1 MNFAGFI
8 QAGAL
13 NGQGLSNAFV
23 QVVTNNQPI
32 YSYFMYEFRGYDAA
46 LSMLMLLNFR
56 NWLESKDYQNEF
68 RFFLLMLFT
77 KF

>member
-1 MNFAGFI
+1 MHLSCQMMENFAGFI

-32 YSYFMYEFRGYDAA
+32 YNFMYEFRGYDAVEH
-46 LSMLMLLNFR
+46 LSMLELTL
-56 NWLESKDYQNEF
+56 
-68 RFFLLMLFT
+68 FLD
-77 KF
+77 

>member
-1 MNFAGFI
+1 MENLRALFASS
-8 QAGAL
+8 AL

-46 LSMLMLLNFR
+46 GASIYADAAGADAL
-56 NWLESKDYQNEF
+56 
-68 RFFLLMLFT
+68 
-77 KF
+77 

>member
-1 MNFAGFI
+1 MENFAGFI

-32 YSYFMYEFRGYDAA
+32 YSYFMYEFRGYDAVEH
-46 LSMLMLLNFR
+46 LSMLMLLE
-56 NWLESKDYQNEF
+56 LT
-68 RFFLLMLFT
+68 LL
-77 KF
+77 

>member
-1 MNFAGFI
+1 MHLSCQIWRILRALFK
-8 QAGAL
+8 QAL

-46 LSMLMLLNFR
+46 GSIYADAA
-56 NWLESKDYQNEF
+56 WS
-68 RFFLLMLFT
+68 
-77 KF
+77 